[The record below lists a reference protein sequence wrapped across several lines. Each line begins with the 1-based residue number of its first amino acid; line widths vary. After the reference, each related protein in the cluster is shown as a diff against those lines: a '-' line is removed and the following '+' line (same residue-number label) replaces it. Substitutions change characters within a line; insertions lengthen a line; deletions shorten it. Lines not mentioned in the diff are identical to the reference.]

1 MKTVAIERERERER
15 ERLSESVGPREG
27 LRPAVAARSPS
38 GVSVETHNTGGRT
51 SEL

>member
-15 ERLSESVGPREG
+15 LSEMSGRVRDSDRQWRRG
-27 LRPAVAARSPS
+27 ARL
-38 GVSVETHNTGGRT
+38 VSVETHNTGGRT